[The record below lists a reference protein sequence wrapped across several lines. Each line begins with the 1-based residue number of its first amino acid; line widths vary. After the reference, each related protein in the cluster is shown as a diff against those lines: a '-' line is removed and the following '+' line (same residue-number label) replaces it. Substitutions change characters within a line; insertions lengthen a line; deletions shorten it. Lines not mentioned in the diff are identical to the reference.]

1 MCINCHCPAGPPGIP
16 GEVPPDNKPKN
27 FLYKR
32 KEPLVYNERKNLYNS
47 YVNKILKKR

>member
-1 MCINCHCPAGPPGIP
+1 MCINCHCPVGPPGVD

-27 FLYKR
+27 SLYKN
-32 KEPLVYNERKNLYNS
+32 LVYNERKILYNS